1 MTCQGWRSPRTTT
14 TISWADGELGPAYIS
29 FGEGQ
34 LGDQDVKELNKEY
47 AGTLHIMQTNK
58 KSHMWNGEVCVQFFE
73 MMTQEI
79 RRKRLALGFQNA
91 ADAPCLAL
99 CDRAPSHQSSV
110 FQQMRMNWARENNVI
125 LVGADLAGECNVP
138 AGFGAVMQP
147 NDQWLW
153 HTKVVF
159 SIFLLFTISIQKI
172 EKLTKLLKI
181 HKNTHNTKQANK
193 LAYAPLIPK
202 SVYIYIIH
210 ANAQSSSH
218 MVCKNTNARA

>member
-1 MTCQGWRSPRTTT
+1 
-14 TISWADGELGPAYIS
+14 
-29 FGEGQ
+29 
-34 LGDQDVKELNKEY
+34 
-47 AGTLHIMQTNK
+47 
-58 KSHMWNGEVCVQFFE
+58 
-73 MMTQEI
+73 
-79 RRKRLALGFQNA
+79 
-91 ADAPCLAL
+91 
-99 CDRAPSHQSSV
+99 
-110 FQQMRMNWARENNVI
+110 MRMNWARENNVI

-202 SVYIYIIH
+202 SVYIYNSRKC
-210 ANAQSSSH
+210 A
-218 MVCKNTNARA
+218 K

>member
-14 TISWADGELGPAYIS
+14 TISWADGELGPAFIS

-79 RRKRLALGFQNA
+79 RRKRLARGFQNA

-110 FQQMRMNWARENNVI
+110 FQQMRVNWARENNVI

-172 EKLTKLLKI
+172 EKLT
-181 HKNTHNTKQANK
+181 
-193 LAYAPLIPK
+193 
-202 SVYIYIIH
+202 
-210 ANAQSSSH
+210 
-218 MVCKNTNARA
+218 